1 MELPDHVM
9 HNVRE
14 YIPRDRERSSPTAKI
29 IKEMVEEA
37 ERRLITELIHMS
49 NMKINEFRVSV
60 DRGDSCNIV
69 LGLELKG
76 VRLDEG
82 LRHQLM
88 MD

>member
-1 MELPDHVM
+1 MELPVHIM
-9 HNVRE
+9 HSVRE
-14 YIPRDRERSSPTAKI
+14 YIPRDSERSSPTAKI
-29 IKEMVEEA
+29 VKEMVEEA

-49 NMKINEFRVSV
+49 NMKITDFRVSV

-69 LGLELKG
+69 LGLELRG

>member
-1 MELPDHVM
+1 MELPYHVM
-9 HNVRE
+9 SNVRE
-14 YIPRDRERSSPTAKI
+14 FIPKDSERSSPTAKI

-37 ERRLITELIHMS
+37 ERRLITELIRMS
-49 NMKINEFRVSV
+49 NMKITDFRVSV

-69 LGLELKG
+69 LGLELRNVG
-76 VRLDEG
+76 LDEG